1 MHSKGHHLH
10 IPWMNRNIK
19 TKMRKGTVYTE
30 EQGKLDNPL
39 MEKVYLTQEQGHNN
53 P

>member
-1 MHSKGHHLH
+1 MHSEGHHLH

-30 EQGKLDNPL
+30 EQGKLDTPL
-39 MEKVYLTQEQGHNN
+39 MEKVYLTQKRGRNN